1 MKFTTFIA
9 RRFMLGGE
17 GAVISRFTGW
27 VAIIGMI
34 VGCLALIISVAILN
48 GFEKQVTDKIV
59 GFEGDLRIT
68 ATSSKTAERIIQQL
82 QSDSDIQQFLA
93 FTERKGII
101 INSATT
107 SRMVEFK
114 ATDIFKI
121 ADFYKMELDQNLNID
136 DGVPI
141 IIGRILA
148 DRLDLSIGD
157 EVRIMSPIDS
167 PIRIGLPKRIRVV
180 VAGIFEV
187 NILDYDDR
195 LVFISSETG
204 RSLFTRKKGIDGFD
218 LRLENPA
225 QYNEV
230 GNRLSN
236 DLGKEFIVE
245 SWADLHEGLFQ
256 AMRLERIGAI
266 IVLSLIILVAAFNLT
281 STLVLVTYQKVRE
294 IGILRTVGA
303 TSKIVRSIL
312 IQQGFLIG
320 GTGAAIGVVTGLLL
334 VFLQSQ
340 FGIIPLPGD
349 IYAISTLPV
358 LLTVKD
364 IILVPV
370 ISLVLIYISSFIAA
384 KRAMLIQPKEAVH
397 LEK

>member
-1 MKFTTFIA
+1 MNITTYIA
-9 RRFMLGGE
+9 RRFMLGGK

-34 VGCLALIISVAILN
+34 VGCLALIISIAILN
-48 GFEKQVTDKIV
+48 GFEKQVTDKII

-68 ATSSKTAERIIQQL
+68 ATSSGTAEQILSQL
-82 QSDSDIQQFLA
+82 QSDIDIQQILV

-107 SRMVEFK
+107 SRMVQFK
-114 ATDIFKI
+114 ATDISQI
-121 ADFYKMELDQNLNID
+121 ADFYKMELDQDINTGKD
-136 DGVPI
+136 VPI

-148 DRLDLSIGD
+148 DRLDLNIGD

-167 PIRIGLPKRIRVV
+167 PIRVGLPKRIRVI
-180 VAGIFEV
+180 VAGIFKV

-195 LVFISSETG
+195 LVFIPIDVG

-225 QYNEV
+225 QYNAV
-230 GNRLSN
+230 GNRLANS
-236 DLGKEFIVE
+236 LGNEFIVE

-303 TSKIVRSIL
+303 TSKIVRAIL
-312 IQQGFLIG
+312 IKQGFLIG
-320 GTGAAIGVVTGLLL
+320 GTGAAIGVVTGL
-334 VFLQSQ
+334 FLIYMQSQ

-349 IYAISTLPV
+349 IYAINTLPV
-358 LLTVKD
+358 LLTMND
-364 IILVPV
+364 IILVPM